1 MILLTF
7 QDNSTVYQ
15 PFIVKQVVKIF
26 IILLASRQTHTQ
38 YIYIY
43 IYIKVYWSIHAIIR
57 CLNLPEKSNVLR
69 LGYYTYILSYF
80 LIQIK
85 FLINFFFLHIITIFQ
100 NIYFFF
106 AFSTLAT
113 TFLSLFYLY
122 LINIKVTSLQI
133 ATISKPSHSSSM

>member
-26 IILLASRQTHTQ
+26 IILLASRQTHT
-38 YIYIY
+38 IYIY
-43 IYIKVYWSIHAIIR
+43 IYLKVYLSIHAIIR

-85 FLINFFFLHIITIFQ
+85 FLINLFFYILLLSPKIFT
-100 NIYFFF
+100 FFF

-122 LINIKVTSLQI
+122 LINIEATSLQI